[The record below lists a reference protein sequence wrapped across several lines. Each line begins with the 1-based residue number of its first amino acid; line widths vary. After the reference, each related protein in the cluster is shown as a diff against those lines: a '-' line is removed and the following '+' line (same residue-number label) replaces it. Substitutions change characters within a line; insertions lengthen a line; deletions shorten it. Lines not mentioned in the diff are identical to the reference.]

1 MRAIAIFF
9 DSLNAGFLPAY
20 GGKDELEGFEKL
32 RKQSLVFDSHY
43 VGSLPCMPARREL
56 HTGRYN
62 FMHRCW
68 GPIEPFD
75 ESMPQILKENG
86 IHSHLVSDHAHY
98 WEDGGGTYHT
108 RRFTNNDNPIRQRRA
123 SL

>member
-1 MRAIAIFF
+1 
-9 DSLNAGFLPAY
+9 
-20 GGKDELEGFEKL
+20 
-32 RKQSLVFDSHY
+32 
-43 VGSLPCMPARREL
+43 MPARREL

-98 WEDGGGTYHT
+98 WEEEVAPTTPDTAHGKVSEGKRVTCT
-108 RRFTNNDNPIRQRRA
+108 RSA
-123 SL
+123 